1 MSRAKQEQV
10 VLLKALE
17 GLGASKDLMDLVK
30 VVKEEEVGEETPL
43 VIFLKRCSALPL
55 AAVGVAVVR
64 SPVAVLICS
73 TT

>member
-43 VIFLKRCSALPL
+43 VIFLKSSKNSL
-55 AAVGVAVVR
+55 VATKE
-64 SPVAVLICS
+64 VLGGANS
-73 TT
+73 RLK